1 MRRLRSLF
9 FRIGAFARRRSLEAE
24 MNAEL
29 QAHLE
34 DLTERHL
41 AAGLTPTEARQAAQ
55 REFGGV
61 AQLQEQAR
69 DARSVVWLEHL
80 VRDFGYAVRSLRKN
94 PGFTFVVAFTLA
106 LGLGVNTALF
116 TWFNAA
122 AFRPLPVAES
132 EKLFTIT
139 RLDGKGNE
147 TKAMSHV
154 DFVTYREHQSVFSG
168 LAAAD
173 GIGVEPADA
182 AEYIDAKGV
191 KSAGFRVE
199 TVSPNYFA
207 VLGVPMAL
215 GRPLIPSDENASRA
229 LPVIVLSH
237 QFWQNYLGG
246 DPNVIGRTL
255 RFRGLAEEALSV
267 VGVAGPDFYGTKP
280 GARMGWVPML
290 MRPGES
296 WRTDLTATNFT
307 LTGRLRAG
315 ISPEQAAEEL
325 RSIANTMLVRRH
337 EGARTGE
344 VIVLT
349 KASSYLNLS
358 TRNLLLLLPLVCMFG
373 AVFVISCANA
383 SNLILARSMTRQFEF
398 AVRSALGATR
408 RRLLALL
415 VTESVVLGLL
425 GGILGW
431 ALAAAMLRFVWPWL
445 LDMQPYAREGTAGLV
460 LTADYRVF
468 AFTTTVSVLAGLAG
482 GLLPALHV
490 TRRNVLPALNRE
502 GSVFGRGVRLS
513 RVRNVLVVAQLALS
527 SALIFIAGLLV
538 HRALRTQF
546 YDHGIDKSRL
556 LTMEVMVPRTFG
568 AGQID
573 AARRQAWER
582 VRALSEVAMVCETPQ
597 FPFGSKLARVSVRDT
612 PTGEARLVQVRQL
625 AVSAGY
631 FTTLQLPLVQGRY
644 LNRDEIP
651 DDRVAVIS
659 EATARALWP
668 GRDALGQH
676 FDVPLQVVTGSSAE
690 GTERQNEG
698 DAPATTL
705 TVIGIVRDTRVYD
718 PWESGGPIVFLPAP
732 PPTQAGA
739 YLLIRTVNVAEGSVA
754 TLHQVGRDVTGMAPR
769 LQTVND
775 LFAQAYL
782 QYRVVAWVASI
793 LAGLSLVVAVI
804 GLYGVMSYAV
814 NQRVK
819 EIGIRVAL
827 GASPRRVASGVV
839 LETLRLVAWGTVVGY
854 ALSVVLAVFARV
866 YLFGVSPFDPVACG
880 LVALFLAV
888 VGLLACWIPARR
900 AARVNPVVAL
910 RAE

>member
-9 FRIGAFARRRSLEAE
+9 FRIGAFFRRRGLEDE
-24 MNAEL
+24 MKAEL
-29 QAHLE
+29 QSHL
-34 DLTERHL
+34 DGLVDRHL
-41 AAGLTPTEARQAAQ
+41 AAGMSPEEARDAAR
-55 REFGGV
+55 REFGGI
-61 AQLQEQAR
+61 AQIQEEAR
-69 DARSVVWLEHL
+69 DARSVVWVEHL
-80 VRDFGYAVRSLRKN
+80 VRDVGYAVRTLRKN
-94 PGFTFVVAFTLA
+94 PGFTLVVAFTLA

-122 AFRPLPVAES
+122 AFRPLPVPES
-132 EKLFTIT
+132 EQLFAIT
-139 RLDGKGNE
+139 RLDKNGNE
-147 TKAMSHV
+147 TKAMSLV
-154 DFVTYREHQSVFSG
+154 DFVTYRDHQSVFSG
-168 LAAAD
+168 LVAVRNM
-173 GIGVEPADA
+173 GVEPADA
-182 AEYIDAKGV
+182 TEFMDARGA
-191 KSAGFRVE
+191 KSSGFRVE

-215 GRPLIPSDENASRA
+215 GRPLLPSDEDASRA
-229 LPVIVLSH
+229 QPVIVLSH

-255 RFRGLAEEALSV
+255 RFRGLAEEALSI
-267 VGVAGPDFYGTKP
+267 VGVAGPDFYGTGP
-280 GARMGWVPML
+280 GARVGWVPTL

-296 WRTDLTATNFT
+296 WRTDLTATDFT

-325 RSIANTMLVRRH
+325 QAIANTMLVRRH

-344 VIVLT
+344 VIVLS
-349 KASSYLNLS
+349 KASRYLNLS
-358 TRNLLLLLPLVCMFG
+358 PRQLVLMLPLICMFG

-425 GGILGW
+425 GGALGW

-445 LDMQPYAREGTAGLV
+445 LDMQPHARDGTAGLV

-490 TRRNVLPALNRE
+490 TRRNLLPALNRE
-502 GSVFGRGVRLS
+502 GSAFGRSIRLS
-513 RVRNVLVVAQLALS
+513 RARNYLVVAQLALS

-546 YDHGIDKSRL
+546 YDPGFDLSRL
-556 LTMEVMVPRTFG
+556 LTLEVMVPRTFG

-573 AARRQAWER
+573 AARRQVWER
-582 VRALSEVAMVCETPQ
+582 VRELPEVAAISETPR
-597 FPFGSKLARVSVRDT
+597 FPFSSTPAKVSVHDPGTAGVRT
-612 PTGEARLVQVRQL
+612 VQVLQL
-625 AVSAGY
+625 AVPASY
-631 FTTLQLPLVQGRY
+631 LSTLQLPLVQGRFF
-644 LNRDEIP
+644 NRDDTP
-651 DDRVAVIS
+651 ADRVAVIS
-659 EATARALWP
+659 ETAARELWP
-668 GRDALGQH
+668 GRDALGQR
-676 FDVPLQVVTGSSAE
+676 FEVPRSLVAGNTASGV
-690 GTERQNEG
+690 ERRNEA
-698 DAPATTL
+698 DTPHTSL
-705 TVIGIVRDTRVYD
+705 TVVGIARDSRVFD
-718 PWESGGPIVFLPAP
+718 PWERSRSIVFLPAP
-732 PPTQAGA
+732 PQTQAGA
-739 YLLIRTVNVAEGSVA
+739 YLLIRTPHAAERTVA
-754 TLHQVGRDVTGMAPR
+754 TLHQIGRDATGMAPR
-769 LQTVND
+769 VFTVKE
-775 LFAQAYL
+775 LFAEVYL
-782 QYRVVAWVASI
+782 QYRVVAWVAGI
-793 LAGLSLVVAVI
+793 LAGLSLIVAVT
-804 GLYGVMSYAV
+804 GLYGVMTYAV
-814 NQRVK
+814 HQRVK

-827 GASPRRVASGVV
+827 GASPRRVATGV
-839 LETLRLVAWGTVVGY
+839 LYETLRLVVWGTVLGY

-880 LVALFLAV
+880 LVALFLAI
-888 VGLLACWIPARR
+888 VGLLASWVPARR